1 MMRRLGT
8 WTAIL
13 LAIGQAPAWQAHAAP
28 PPIVKTTP
36 ALVPATDGYLYCG
49 VRADAVSRMDV
60 VTRILAASDANVTEF
75 GSSFVASP
83 EATGDGRYHVEND
96 FGSMN
101 DDARRC
107 EVSVRGAKKNDLG
120 ITVTLESRDAS
131 GNVIESVD
139 AP

>member
-1 MMRRLGT
+1 MRRLGA

-13 LAIGQAPAWQAHAAP
+13 LAIGEASAWQAHAAP

-36 ALVPATDGYLYCG
+36 ALVPATDGYLYCV

-60 VTRILAASDANVTEF
+60 VTRIVSASDGDVTEF

-83 EATGDGRYHVEND
+83 EATGDGRYHVEHD

-107 EVSVRGAKKNDLG
+107 EVSVRGARKNDLQL
-120 ITVTLESRDAS
+120 TVTLESRDAS
-131 GNVIESVD
+131 GSVVESVQ